1 MTMRAGDVEFRQT
14 RVLVGWGGLGK
25 ERRGEEMMFW
35 CLRGICFYGEIIFLR
50 NNKFYF
56 LF

>member
-1 MTMRAGDVEFRQT
+1 MLNFDRHVSFWG
-14 RVLVGWGGLGK
+14 GGLGE